1 MYVCMYVKELMANV
15 CNLLQK
21 SYDIVMEFLLYMSK
35 RIDIDKMRLPHV
47 EVSEGTKKKIGRLD
61 LIVIRLV

>member
-1 MYVCMYVKELMANV
+1 MYVIELMANV

-35 RIDIDKMRLPHV
+35 RIDIDKKRLPHV
-47 EVSEGTKKKIGRLD
+47 EVSEGTKKKKIGRLD
-61 LIVIRLV
+61 CYEAC